1 MPQVNF
7 RLSDRDVARLQ
18 WLADYLEGTEALLGP
33 ATYVTALRYCIRTVV
48 DPLYNRWLL
57 EQEQPGGRMSP
68 SNPDVRPGENA
79 NGKETNPDRRT
90 DGNQ

>member
-33 ATYVTALRYCIRTVV
+33 STYVTALRYCIRTVV
-48 DPLYNRWLL
+48 DPLYSKWIS
-57 EQEQPGGRMSP
+57 EQEQLDRGTSP
-68 SNPDVRPGENA
+68 INTNVPNEGNADV
-79 NGKETNPDRRT
+79 KETNPDRRT
-90 DGNQ
+90 S